1 MSGGEKAKNGK
12 YRKFWLDWEKSK
24 VTRKAVLLKSIFNKS
39 QKSDWKAAKYLLECM
54 DSDTYVVENKLSTNV
69 KQEEAVSAFDIREAL
84 GILPDDEIT
93 DEDSNDEDETSD

>member
-69 KQEEAVSAFDIREAL
+69 KQENADLAFEY
-84 GILPDDEIT
+84 
-93 DEDSNDEDETSD
+93 S